1 MYAIIATGGK
11 QYKVTK
17 GDVVKFEKLNGEA
30 GDKVVFDQVL
40 LVSEKKVT
48 VGDPYIADAT
58 VEGKIVE
65 QGKDKKV
72 IVYKYKSKTGY
83 HKKNGHRQP
92 ITTVEIEKVLL
103 GGVELE
109 PEKETVSEKLD
120 EVKTAAKKAAK
131 KAGKKVEDKAEEVK
145 KAAEDKA
152 EEIKAD
158 AEEKAEK
165 VKEAAKDK
173 AEEIK
178 ADAEKKAE
186 ELKADA
192 KDKAEEVKEK
202 VEEKAKELKEKA
214 EDALKSDK

>member
-48 VGDPYIADAT
+48 VGDPYIAEAT

-72 IVYKYKSKTGY
+72 IVYKYKRKSGY

-103 GGVELE
+103 NGVELE
-109 PEKETVSEKLD
+109 VEETVAEKVE
-120 EVKTAAKKAAK
+120 EVKTKAKKAAK
-131 KAGKKVEDKAEEVK
+131 KVEE
-145 KAAEDKA
+145 
-152 EEIKAD
+152 
-158 AEEKAEK
+158 
-165 VKEAAKDK
+165 
-173 AEEIK
+173 
-178 ADAEKKAE
+178 
-186 ELKADA
+186 
-192 KDKAEEVKEK
+192 KAEEVKEAVEAKAEEVKEAVEAKAEEVEEK
-202 VEEKAKELKEKA
+202 VEE
-214 EDALKSDK
+214 ALDSDK